1 MNRKVFIAGCALT
14 AVATVCLA
22 AALLFASPA
31 AALPGDGGGF
41 PLKAWDTDNLAGGGL
56 SARNY
61 RIPFH
66 DYGGYVDSTPA
77 KPCIQYI
84 AGGSVLSRSRYDGSC
99 PSGYSLLARW
109 CSYGYV
115 DDSTNAIRYTKIER
129 PYSTSGRLYDACPSR
144 SGYPYRQL
152 RTSGNLPQLCGR
164 SILSLSRNCATRA
177 DASKLKHAGCQSA
190 VADAFFQTGGSTGA
204 VNDFPVASYGSES
217 EAGTVA
223 ATGSRSSGCA
233 AFAEQQDRLRTS
245 VAATGHYLDADSAG
259 KLILKSNST
268 DALDTRITSA
278 RSAAVYGRWDQKG
291 TGYEFAQQWT
301 IGNTTTGGVYAVAPA
316 DGYRDR
322 VDTRTALAVG
332 QGLSSGLLHPWN
344 TASGLG
350 AMNRNLAC
358 TGGSVTKCVKR
369 TPGALGWGGSF
380 ATLGSA
386 ALFRVSG
393 NYGAAIWLRQVHLS
407 AAQDAG
413 GGWCLAD
420 WHPRGQDAAYAISN
434 STGRTLSSIN
444 SESLLKAADAHWCRS
459 DVRYELKFTAQ
470 QHNTCGSSGNQA
482 CAGPPGVA
490 LPAVG
495 GEFESY
501 GRKNCYKT
509 MTGYDEGTAE
519 CEYVF
524 PLPECDPAPD
534 NGSRSDWREF
544 TAAEVD
550 NIGVAGEPLLVKEG
564 AYCGTNIN
572 PPDLAGFDAD
582 PCVVIDV
589 AVFENRTAG
598 SNAEPGVDSADRTAA
613 VSDSVA
619 VYDLDISAPFPDT
632 ASPPRDLT
640 AGSEDPSGCADGE
653 EERTS
658 HGARANTSDSVLPSA
673 SDQRKS
679 STATSDPR
687 NPHAAPYPL
696 PSSSSASN
704 TAAPPS
710 DYDADNSYAGV
721 RANIAHRYASEIAE
735 NTCAAK
741 KAEADIVL
749 AALEAREDSFEQWL
763 DDYKTAADSNKA
775 KFDGYTAVSA
785 GASGLSAYWAADIA
799 AERTRAAAAL
809 KTAYENL
816 SSALVSAKRAYIS
829 ATDRQSDLP
838 GTTVDDR
845 ARVVASASAS
855 GCAAHYDAEIARL
868 KKLFADAEKAVL
880 RGGANGIAEEVSA
893 VKNNAPKV
901 WARPVVKTDADS
913 ITVAPANARHSTS
926 SAREKYDCETD
937 EDGEETCKTRTV
949 TTCSGYSYT
958 RKGTTSG
965 SYTRKSRSVN
975 ADGNLITTE
984 AATPNTDSR
993 PFSATYTVDGGSYKS
1008 TDTVQGCPSTASVSG
1023 TTQTQNEANIRG
1035 REGTVTAWPTIDKP
1049 AKPTAVYT
1057 SAQTPAFVL
1066 ESSLL
1071 LGRYHPDH
1079 EDRDD
1084 LDDPDQL
1091 TRANAAIALGTLTA
1105 DNSQATRTPAD
1116 YASLAVPETQNLPT
1130 AAATRVRTAVETAA
1144 ADYRKEYTDAYNRAY
1159 TRARADMGG
1168 TGSQQQA
1175 VWRNF
1180 HWEYDADSLLWGGYT
1195 QNTTADTTLSDGTVI
1210 QGQAGC
1216 DLMSVAAD
1224 GTVTIAATRLD
1235 YETGSYGLGNTFTVR
1250 TAEQRECKIR
1260 RTRTPRLTLR
1270 YEPPTTTA
1278 ARPWRTCPTTMTA
1291 ATLPCGTDTHSSKTG
1306 DYYNIAFTPDVAGA
1320 QKFKLYPRKDATE
1333 PSEAEIFN
1341 LRISIA
1347 DSPPVLCYQPGEA
1360 LVAHVGARGID
1371 TVNKAVFRNASG
1383 FAGGNKKHC
1392 YRHPSTAQL
1401 GTPRRPAF
1409 VFFDDTAHSAMDS
1422 VSVVWQQ
1429 PNPKIVSKLGST
1441 DDLKMM
1447 ANTVSLI
1454 PSSPVP
1460 FANAT
1465 RTSVFYGTFYTFPT
1479 DTSVN
1484 SPSGWDI
1491 ASHPSL
1497 TLTSTF
1503 TQHQVQAKD
1512 AAAKTPS
1519 THSMVFKFIDCV
1531 FGIEDV
1537 AFVDNIASPYALLS
1551 RDGVVPA
1558 GWKQTYDN
1566 DPHNSPT
1573 WYYPAF
1579 STYEGARRL
1588 DGRRDS
1594 KGNPITYGRNT
1605 QGGFAHPS
1613 YDLENTAA
1621 DGMGWGIVYEDK
1633 VGKQQPVWGI
1643 YAPPVPRDSSPIAR
1657 QVCGANTLGAGGAN
1671 PAAATGTPSA
1681 RRIGTPASAP
1691 PVSGVWTWKTAG
1703 WNYQD
1708 NPIMLWSADDD
1719 PDRDD
1724 TWETRTSDSSLALP
1738 RKPHNNLE
1746 FATEDSN
1753 VAAMDV
1759 FQDASNPAPAGY
1771 SRLEDQDMVL
1781 ANFAMV
1787 TLSEL
1792 ESDANPDNP
1801 GLRERAQK
1809 GGITCGYNWWYCFRP
1824 APAGYR
1830 LWGKSWM
1837 AKRQLCIGFNFK
1849 LGRWSSTI
1857 EDALVSTLDNPDRN
1871 ERGIPIRLR
1880 LGYIVGGIPTPGE
1893 PHPDSYYESS
1903 TFSTAC

>member
-1 MNRKVFIAGCALT
+1 MVAAGCL
-14 AVATVCLA
+14 AV
-22 AALLFASPA
+22 ALLFASPA
-31 AALPGDGGGF
+31 AAQGGDGNKGS
-41 PLKAWDTDNLAGGGL
+41 LKEWDTDNLSRWTTAGQVGG
-56 SARNY
+56 RNY

-66 DYGGYVDSTPA
+66 DYRGYVDRTPA

-84 AGGSVLSRSRYDGSC
+84 AGGSVLARSRYDGSC
-99 PSGYSLLARW
+99 PSGYSLLTRW

-204 VNDFPVASYGSES
+204 VNDFPIASYGSES
-217 EAGTVA
+217 AAGTVT
-223 ATGSRSSGCA
+223 ATGSRDRGCA
-233 AFAEQQDRLRTS
+233 VFAEQQDRLQAS
-245 VAATGHYLDADSAG
+245 VTATGHYLDADSAG

-278 RSAAVYGRWDQKG
+278 RSAGVYGRWDQKG

-301 IGNTTTGGVYAVAPA
+301 SGNSTTGGVYAVAPA

-332 QGLSSGLLHPWN
+332 SGLSSGLLHPWN

-369 TPGALGWGGSF
+369 TPTTSGWGGAF
-380 ATLGSA
+380 DTLGSA

-393 NYGAAIWLRQVHLS
+393 NHGSGIWLRQVHLS

-444 SESLLKAADAHWCRS
+444 SEALLKLADAHWCRS

-470 QHNTCGSSGNQA
+470 QHNTCGTNRNQA
-482 CAGPPGVA
+482 CAGPPGVV
-490 LPAVG
+490 LPVVG
-495 GEFESY
+495 TDFPSY

-509 MTGYDEGTAE
+509 MTGYDEANAE

-524 PLPECDPAPD
+524 PLPKCDPDPD
-534 NGSRSDWREF
+534 NGTETDWREF
-544 TAAEVD
+544 NAAEVD

-582 PCVVIDV
+582 PCVVVDV
-589 AVFENRTAG
+589 AVFENRTSG
-598 SNAEPGVDSADRTAA
+598 SEAEPGVDSADRTVA
-613 VSDSVA
+613 VSASVA
-619 VYDLDISAPFPDT
+619 VFDLDISAPFSET
-632 ASPPRDLT
+632 ASPPRDTT

-658 HGARANTSDSVLPSA
+658 HGARANPSDSVLPAA

-679 STATSDPR
+679 TAAASDPR

-775 KFDGYTAVSA
+775 KFTNYTAVSA

-799 AERTRAAAAL
+799 TERTRAAAAL

-816 SSALVSAKRAYIS
+816 SSALVSAKRAYRT
-829 ATDRQSDLP
+829 ATDQQSDLS
-838 GTTVDDR
+838 GTTADDR
-845 ARVVASASAS
+845 ARVVAPASAS

-868 KKLFADAEKAVL
+868 KKLFSDAEDDAL
-880 RGGANGIAEEVSA
+880 GRGANGIAEEVLA
-893 VKNNAPKV
+893 VKNNAPKN
-901 WARPVVKTDADS
+901 WDRPVVKTASFS
-913 ITVAPANARHSTS
+913 ITLTPSDPLLRRHSTS
-926 SAREKYDCETD
+926 STRQKYDCD
-937 EDGEETCKTRTV
+937 EDGVETCKTRTV

-958 RKGTTSG
+958 RRGTTSG

-975 ADGNLITTE
+975 ADGNLVTTE

-993 PFSATYTVDGGSYKS
+993 SFSATYTVDGGSYKS

-1049 AKPTAVYT
+1049 AKPTAIYT
-1057 SAQTPAFVL
+1057 SAQTPAFML

-1071 LGRYHPDH
+1071 LGRYHPEHDA
-1079 EDRDD
+1079 RDD

-1105 DNSQATRTPAD
+1105 DNSDAARTPAD

-1130 AAATRVRTAVETAA
+1130 ATATRVRAAVETAA
-1144 ADYRKEYTDAYNRAY
+1144 ASYRKAYTDAYNRAY

-1195 QNTTADTTLSDGTVI
+1195 QNTTTDTTLDDGTVI

-1216 DLMSVAAD
+1216 DLMRVASD
-1224 GTVTIAATRLD
+1224 GTTTIAATRLD
-1235 YETGSYGLGNTFTVR
+1235 YETGSYGLGNTFTAR

-1278 ARPWRTCPTTMTA
+1278 TSPWRTCPATMTA

-1306 DYYNIAFTPDVAGA
+1306 DYYNTAFTPDVAGA
-1320 QKFKLYPRKDATE
+1320 QKFKLYPRKDTTE

-1371 TVNKAVFRNASG
+1371 AVNQAVFRNASG
-1383 FAGGNKKHC
+1383 FRGGNKKHC
-1392 YRHPSTAQL
+1392 YRHPSAAHL
-1401 GTPRRPAF
+1401 GSPRRPAF
-1409 VFFDDTAHSAMDS
+1409 VFFDDTAHSAMAS

-1429 PNPKIVSKLGST
+1429 PNPKIVSKVGST

-1460 FANAT
+1460 FVNAT
-1465 RTSVFYGTFYTFPT
+1465 RTSVFYGTYYTFPT
-1479 DTSVN
+1479 DTSVK
-1484 SPSGWDI
+1484 SPSGWNI

-1497 TLTSTF
+1497 TLASTF

-1519 THSMVFKFIDCV
+1519 THTMVFKFVDCV

-1551 RDGVVPA
+1551 DENGVVPS
-1558 GWKQTYDN
+1558 GWKQTYDR

-1594 KGNPITYGRNT
+1594 NGDPITYGRNT

-1671 PAAATGTPSA
+1671 PAATTGTPAA
-1681 RRIGTPASAP
+1681 RRIGTPATP
-1691 PVSGVWTWKTAG
+1691 PPASGAWTWKTSA

-1719 PDRDD
+1719 PNRDD
-1724 TWETRTSDSSLALP
+1724 PWEIKVSDSSAYLP

-1753 VAAMDV
+1753 VAALDV
-1759 FQDASNPAPAGY
+1759 FRDASNPAPSGY

-1787 TLSEL
+1787 NLNEL
-1792 ESDANPDNP
+1792 ESDTNPDNP
-1801 GLRERAQK
+1801 GLRERAQR

-1849 LGRWSSTI
+1849 LVRWSSTI

>member
-1 MNRKVFIAGCALT
+1 MAAGCL
-14 AVATVCLA
+14 AVAF
-22 AALLFASPA
+22 LFASPA
-31 AALPGDGGGF
+31 AAVTPGVGNAET
-41 PLKAWDTDNLAGGGL
+41 LKEWDTDNLSRYIASTASRVGGK
-56 SARNY
+56 NY

-66 DYGGYVDSTPA
+66 DYRGYFDRTPA

-84 AGGSVLSRSRYDGSC
+84 AGGSVLARSFYDGTC
-99 PSGYSLLARW
+99 PSGYSLLTRW

-115 DDSTNAIRYTKIER
+115 DVSTGAIRYTEIEI
-129 PYSTSGRLYDACPSR
+129 PISGSDRLYEACR
-144 SGYPYRQL
+144 SKYGYPYVQIV
-152 RTSGNLPQLCGR
+152 TGGNLPQLCVSSGW
-164 SILSLSRNCATRA
+164 ILSLSHNCATRA
-177 DASKLKHAGCQSA
+177 TASSLQHAGCQSA
-190 VADAFFQTGGSTGA
+190 VADAFFQTGGNTGA
-204 VNDFPVASYGSES
+204 VNDFPIASYGSES
-217 EAGTVA
+217 EAGTVT
-223 ATGSRSSGCA
+223 ATGERDSGCVK
-233 AFAEQQDRLRTS
+233 FAGQQDRLQTS
-245 VAATGHYLDADSAG
+245 VAATGHYLEADSAG

-268 DALDTRITSA
+268 DALPVTVTDA
-278 RSAAVYGRWDQKG
+278 RSAGAYGRWYGKG
-291 TGYEFAQQWT
+291 SDYKLAQHRTGYTSTQF
-301 IGNTTTGGVYAVAPA
+301 GNVIMTTSGGVYPTSSSL
-316 DGYRDR
+316 DYQKR
-322 VDTRTALAVG
+322 VDTRSMLRMAA
-332 QGLSSGLLHPWN
+332 GLSSALVHPWSD
-344 TASGLG
+344 TSGSGLG
-350 AMNRNLAC
+350 AGQGSWACPSGTNKGCVGRKHDNANYWSLLAANVEYLG
-358 TGGSVTKCVKR
+358 TGS
-369 TPGALGWGGSF
+369 
-380 ATLGSA
+380 
-386 ALFRVSG
+386 LFRVNNNSL
-393 NYGAAIWLRQVHLS
+393 GASHWWRQVHLS
-407 AAQDAG
+407 HAQDAG
-413 GGWCLAD
+413 GGWCPIE
-420 WHPRGQDAAYAISN
+420 WHPRGQDGAYAIGR
-434 STGRTLSSIN
+434 STGRTLSSIS
-444 SESLLKAADAHWCRS
+444 SETLLKLADAHWCRS
-459 DVRYELKFTAQ
+459 DVRYRLQFKAQ
-470 QHNTCGSSGNQA
+470 QHNTCGTNRNQA
-482 CAGPPGVA
+482 CAGPSGVV
-490 LPAVG
+490 LPVVG
-495 GEFESY
+495 TDFPSY

-509 MTGYDEGTAE
+509 MTGYDEVSAE

-524 PLPECDPAPD
+524 PLPKCDPDPD
-534 NGSRSDWREF
+534 NGSRADWREF

-582 PCVVIDV
+582 PCVVVDV

-598 SNAEPGVDSADRTAA
+598 SNAEPGVDSTDRTVA

-619 VYDLDISAPFPDT
+619 VYDLDVSAPFPKT
-632 ASPPRDLT
+632 ASPPRDT
-640 AGSEDPSGCADGE
+640 TVGSEDPSGCADGE

-658 HGARANTSDSVLPSA
+658 HGARANPSDSVLPSA

-679 STATSDPR
+679 TTAASDPR

-763 DDYKTAADSNKA
+763 DDYKTASDSNKA

-799 AERTRAAAAL
+799 TERTRAAAAL

-816 SSALVSAKRAYIS
+816 SSALVSAKRAYRS
-829 ATDRQSDLP
+829 ATDQQSDLS
-838 GTTVDDR
+838 GTTADDR
-845 ARVVASASAS
+845 ARVVAPASAS

-868 KKLFADAEKAVL
+868 KKLFSDAEDDVL
-880 RGGANGIAEEVSA
+880 GRGADGIAEEVLA

-901 WARPVVKTDADS
+901 WARPVVKTASFS
-913 ITVAPANARHSTS
+913 ITLTPSDPLLRRHSTS
-926 SAREKYDCETD
+926 SVRKRYDCD
-937 EDGEETCKTRTV
+937 EDGVETCKIRTV

-975 ADGNLITTE
+975 ADGNLVTTE

-993 PFSATYTVDGGSYKS
+993 SFSATYTVDGGSYKS
-1008 TDTVQGCPSTASVSG
+1008 TDTVQGCPSAASVSG

-1035 REGTVTAWPTIDKP
+1035 REGTVTAWPAIDKP
-1049 AKPTAVYT
+1049 AKPTAIYT
-1057 SAQTPAFVL
+1057 SAQTPVFML

-1079 EDRDD
+1079 ADRDD

-1091 TRANAAIALGTLTA
+1091 TRANAAIALGSLSA
-1105 DNSQATRTPAD
+1105 DNSDAARTPAG

-1130 AAATRVRTAVETAA
+1130 AAATRVRAAVETAA
-1144 ADYRKEYTDAYNRAY
+1144 ASYRKAYTDAYNRAY

-1195 QNTTADTTLSDGTVI
+1195 QNTTTDTTLDDGTVI

-1216 DLMSVAAD
+1216 DLMSVASD
-1224 GTVTIAATRLD
+1224 GTTTIAATRLD
-1235 YETGSYGLGNTFTVR
+1235 YETGSYGLGNTFTAR

-1278 ARPWRTCPTTMTA
+1278 KSPWRACPATMTA

-1306 DYYNIAFTPDVAGA
+1306 DYYNTAFTPDVSGA
-1320 QKFKLYPRKDATE
+1320 EKFKLYPRKDTTE

-1371 TVNKAVFRNASG
+1371 AVNKAVFRNASG
-1383 FAGGNKKHC
+1383 FRGGNKKHC
-1392 YRHPSTAQL
+1392 YRPPSLEQL
-1401 GTPRRPAF
+1401 GSPPLPLPRPKPQPAF
-1409 VFFDDTAHSAMDS
+1409 AFFDDTAHSAMAS
-1422 VSVVWQQ
+1422 VNVVWQQ
-1429 PNPKIVSKLGST
+1429 PNPKIVSKVGST

-1460 FANAT
+1460 FVNAT
-1465 RTSVFYGTFYTFPT
+1465 RTSVFYGTYYTFPT
-1479 DTSVN
+1479 DTSIN
-1484 SPSGWDI
+1484 SPSGWNI

-1497 TLTSTF
+1497 TLASTF
-1503 TQHQVQAKD
+1503 EQHQVQAKD

-1551 RDGVVPA
+1551 DENGVVPA
-1558 GWKQTYDN
+1558 GWKQTYDR

-1579 STYEGARRL
+1579 STYEGALRL

-1594 KGNPITYGRNT
+1594 NGDPITYGRNT

-1613 YDLENTAA
+1613 YALENTAA
-1621 DGMGWGIVYEDK
+1621 DGIGWGI
-1633 VGKQQPVWGI
+1633 
-1643 YAPPVPRDSSPIAR
+1643 
-1657 QVCGANTLGAGGAN
+1657 
-1671 PAAATGTPSA
+1671 
-1681 RRIGTPASAP
+1681 
-1691 PVSGVWTWKTAG
+1691 
-1703 WNYQD
+1703 
-1708 NPIMLWSADDD
+1708 
-1719 PDRDD
+1719 
-1724 TWETRTSDSSLALP
+1724 
-1738 RKPHNNLE
+1738 
-1746 FATEDSN
+1746 
-1753 VAAMDV
+1753 
-1759 FQDASNPAPAGY
+1759 
-1771 SRLEDQDMVL
+1771 
-1781 ANFAMV
+1781 
-1787 TLSEL
+1787 
-1792 ESDANPDNP
+1792 
-1801 GLRERAQK
+1801 
-1809 GGITCGYNWWYCFRP
+1809 
-1824 APAGYR
+1824 
-1830 LWGKSWM
+1830 
-1837 AKRQLCIGFNFK
+1837 
-1849 LGRWSSTI
+1849 
-1857 EDALVSTLDNPDRN
+1857 
-1871 ERGIPIRLR
+1871 
-1880 LGYIVGGIPTPGE
+1880 
-1893 PHPDSYYESS
+1893 
-1903 TFSTAC
+1903 